1 MKPTRR
7 VPSGYSVRNHS
18 IDSAG
23 PFPERRRRNLGID
36 VNVKKIRLRCNPCR
50 PQDQRSDV
58 TAKSLDQLKVASSTT
73 CVPRKSSLDAI
84 VDPQSLRRLLH
95 SERWCRHEGVAAE

>member
-18 IDSAG
+18 I
-23 PFPERRRRNLGID
+23 
-36 VNVKKIRLRCNPCR
+36 
-50 PQDQRSDV
+50 DV

-73 CVPRKSSLDAI
+73 CVPRKSSFDAI
-84 VDPQSLRRLLH
+84 VDPQSVRRLLH